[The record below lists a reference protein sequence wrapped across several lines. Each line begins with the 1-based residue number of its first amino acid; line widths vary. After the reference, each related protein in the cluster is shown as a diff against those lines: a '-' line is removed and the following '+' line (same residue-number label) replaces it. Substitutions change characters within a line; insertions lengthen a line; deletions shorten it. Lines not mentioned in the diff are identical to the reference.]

1 MIWKKVIKKSKNIA
15 KTQKKLLHSA
25 LKALKIGGELV
36 YSTCTFTKEEN
47 EEVIE
52 NALKSEFKLELL
64 DIDLENVEAKA
75 GQSEEFAEISKCR
88 RILPSLDYDGFFIAK
103 LRKLC

>member
-1 MIWKKVIKKSKNIA
+1 
-15 KTQKKLLHSA
+15 A

>member
-1 MIWKKVIKKSKNIA
+1 MIWKKVIKKSKILQ
-15 KTQKKLLHSA
+15 KLKKKLLHSA

-88 RILPSLDYDGFFIAK
+88 RILPSLDYDGFFYS
-103 LRKLC
+103 